1 MSDEFD
7 SFIVD
12 KTKTTVKVK
21 TEDSYYTF
29 FGFQDYLD
37 DDGNT
42 RQKTEQSNTFAKI
55 KSEKYYVKIGLD
67 NRLYN
72 PIGMFS
78 EGQHN
83 KVLSKIGKNEF
94 NFTRVNSKVF
104 NLYLSFLRTKNLAWL
119 NNANRE
125 LL

>member
-1 MSDEFD
+1 MSNEFD

-12 KTKTTVKVK
+12 KSKTTTKEK
-21 TEDSYYTF
+21 AEDSYYTF
-29 FGFQDYLD
+29 FGSEDYLD
-37 DDGNT
+37 DDGCT
-42 RQKTEQSNTFAKI
+42 RQKTEQNNTFAKVQ
-55 KSEKYYVKIGLD
+55 SGKYYVKTGLD

-78 EGQHN
+78 EGQHS

-94 NFTRVNSKVF
+94 NFKRVNSKVF
-104 NLYLSFLRTKNLAWL
+104 NLYLTFLKTKNLAWL